1 MSERAVPRLLGRGFF
16 WNDLSAGDRFRTIR
30 RMVTE
35 ADLVNFIGVTG
46 MLESI
51 FIDVGEHGGVIG
63 GRPVPAA
70 LTYALMEGLLVQTMI
85 QGTGLALL
93 EVHQRVLA
101 PVRVGD
107 SVSGVVEVLEI
118 RPTSKGGRG
127 VVRSS
132 VLVCNQRDEPVMT
145 YTVSRLLAGRPVAL
159 PP

>member
-1 MSERAVPRLLGRGFF
+1 MSECAVPRLLGQGFF
-16 WNDLSAGDRFRTIR
+16 WNDLSAGDCFRTIR
-30 RMVTE
+30 RTVTE

-51 FIDVGEHGGVIG
+51 FIDVGEQGGAIG

-70 LTYALMEGLLVQTMI
+70 LTYALIEGLLVQTMI

-107 SVSGVVEVLEI
+107 SVSGVVEVLEV
-118 RPTSKGGRG
+118 RPTSKSGRG
-127 VVRSS
+127 IVRSS
-132 VLVCNQRDEPVMT
+132 VEVRSQREEPVMT
-145 YTVSRLLAGRPVAL
+145 YTVSRLLAGRPAAV
-159 PP
+159 PQ